1 MDRMQPRL
9 RLAVLPITLALSL
22 AQACVTINVYFPEE
36 KVKELSEQ
44 IEDAVQQQAAD
55 AEAPVAEPAAQDKA
69 PEGTAA
75 LSPAGWLLH
84 LLPAGEAL
92 AEGSVAAPEITNP
105 AIRAIIQ
112 SRAQRL
118 PQLQPFKSSGVIGEN
133 NQALVEVR
141 QLDSLDLKQR
151 AEVQRLAKAENA
163 DRERM
168 FQEIAAATGVDASQ
182 IPKIRTTY
190 AETLRQNA
198 SPGEWIQTPDGA
210 WKQK

>member
-1 MDRMQPRL
+1 MPRMLPRL
-9 RLAVLPITLALSL
+9 LLGLLPITVAV
-22 AQACVTINVYFPEE
+22 ACVTINVYFPEE
-36 KVKELSEQ
+36 RVKELSEQ
-44 IEDAVQQQAAD
+44 IEDAVQQKA
-55 AEAPVAEPAAQDKA
+55 AEAEATAGEEMAPAEPPSAS
-69 PEGTAA
+69 AA
-75 LSPAGWLLH
+75 LSPTGWLLH

-92 AEGSVAAPEITNP
+92 AQGDVAAPEITNP
-105 AIRAIIQ
+105 AIRAIVQ

-118 PQLQPFKSSGVIGEN
+118 PQLQPFKASGVVGEN

-151 AEVQRLAKAENA
+151 AEVQRLVKAENA

-168 FQEIAAATGVDASQ
+168 FQEIAAATGVDAAQ
-182 IPKIRTTY
+182 LPKIRSTY

-198 SPGEWIQTPDGA
+198 AGGEWIQMPDGS